1 MMGKEVVIPEIVDD
15 SKELFDNA
23 IKAGPICEEFD
34 IARKIVTLATLL
46 GKEAITPEEAATS
59 ADSAIFEMHTAHE
72 VGDEKMG
79 ADEGA
84 EAVADRKA
92 SAFVSASRAFI
103 AEAVE
108 SGCEAA
114 GTLIGSWFG
123 SPSLGYAIGSAVGH
137 FLNKPVGDMV
147 SHGAR
152 KIVSYARQAW
162 NWATN
167 AAVGVLEKA
176 VNWLF
181 S

>member
-1 MMGKEVVIPEIVDD
+1 MDKKVAIPKIAGD

-23 IKAGPICEEFD
+23 IKVGPGCEDFD
-34 IARKIVTLATLL
+34 VARKIVTLATLL
-46 GKEAITPEEAATS
+46 GNEAIAPEEAAS
-59 ADSAIFEMHTAHE
+59 SSDAAIFEMHTSHE
-72 VGDEKMG
+72 VGDGKME

-84 EAVADRKA
+84 EAVVDRKA
-92 SAFVSASRAFI
+92 SAFVSASRTFI

-114 GTLIGSWFG
+114 GTLIGSWIG
-123 SPSLGYAIGSAVGH
+123 SPSLGYAIGSTVGH
-137 FLNKPVGDMV
+137 FLNKPVGGMV

-162 NWATN
+162 QWATN
-167 AAVGVLEKA
+167 AAVGVVEKA